1 MNPQL
6 KVFVAGLEGW
16 RGKPVRIGPMIN
28 NLHRIVFACLGII
41 ALSLL
46 GGCASDKK
54 VIAQADTFNT
64 SLQPAEEKNAD
75 LNGYLTQIGRRIQ
88 LAAKQADAAS
98 YGCSSHFKK
107 REDVAWMFSDKVEFH
122 LVNSKT
128 LNAFTTGGYH
138 VYVYNELFQTCDN
151 ESELAAVIAHE
162 FGHIYCRHV
171 HKGMN
176 RSMAI
181 MGMEG
186 VAGAGGYVVG
196 GAENGA
202 AYAKS
207 AAGMAAQVAQYK
219 NMGFTRDD
227 EAQADEDGFEFYWR
241 GGWDPKQFATFFT
254 RMIQLG
260 YDKTPAEQSDHPTL
274 ASRVE
279 AAKRAVASHGKKI
292 DQYRQPDFATV
303 AQFAHYKDLGRQ
315 AAQNMPDDQQALQ
328 SKQML
333 QALPRSCWAPSDPPD
348 RQDALQKLLD
358 KLNAKAE
365 AEKAKQ

>member
-1 MNPQL
+1 MT
-6 KVFVAGLEGW
+6 A
-16 RGKPVRIGPMIN
+16 KPR
-28 NLHRIVFACLGII
+28 RIVFACSVIV

-46 GGCASDKK
+46 CGCASDKK
-54 VIAQADTFNT
+54 VIAQADTFNA
-64 SLQPAEEKNAD
+64 SLAPAEEKNAE
-75 LNGYLTQIGRRIQ
+75 LNAYFTQIGRRVQ
-88 LAAKQADAAS
+88 LAAKQADAAE

-138 VYVYNELFQTCDN
+138 VYVYNQLFQTCDN

-176 RSMAI
+176 RGMVI

-202 AYAKS
+202 AYSKS

-219 NMGFTRDD
+219 NLGFTRDD
-227 EAQADEDGFEFYWR
+227 EAQADQDGFEFYWR
-241 GGWDPKQFATFFT
+241 GGWDPKQFGAFFQ
-254 RMIQLG
+254 RMIALG

-274 ASRVE
+274 ASRVV
-279 AAKRAVASHGKKI
+279 AANKNVTIHDKKL
-292 DQYRQPDFATV
+292 DQYRQADFATA

-348 RQDALQKLLD
+348 REDAMQKLLAE
-358 KLNAKAE
+358 LNAKAD
-365 AEKAKQ
+365 AEQKAKQ

>member
-1 MNPQL
+1 M
-6 KVFVAGLEGW
+6 
-16 RGKPVRIGPMIN
+16 IGIP
-28 NLHRIVFACLGII
+28 RRVVFAFFGIV
-41 ALSLL
+41 ALSLI

-54 VIAQADTFNT
+54 VIAQADTFNA
-64 SLQPAEEKNAD
+64 SLAPAEEKNAE
-75 LNGYLTQIGRRIQ
+75 LNAYFTQVGRRVQ
-88 LAAKQADAAS
+88 LAAKQADAAN
-98 YGCSSHFKK
+98 YGCSTHFKK
-107 REDVAWMFSDKVEFH
+107 REDVAWMFSDKVQFH

-176 RSMAI
+176 RNMAI
-181 MGMEG
+181 IGMEG

-196 GAENGA
+196 GSENGA
-202 AYAKS
+202 AYAKT
-207 AAGMAAQVAQYK
+207 AAGLAAQVAQYK

-241 GGWDPKQFATFFT
+241 GGWDPRQFGAFFQ
-254 RMIQLG
+254 RMIDLG

-274 ASRVE
+274 ASRVV
-279 AAKRAVASHGKKI
+279 AANKNVAIHSKKL
-292 DQYRQPDFATV
+292 DQYRQPDFATE
-303 AQFAHYKDLGRQ
+303 AQFAHYKELGRQ
-315 AAQNMPDDQQALQ
+315 ASQNMPDDQQVLQ
-328 SKQML
+328 TKEML

-365 AEKAKQ
+365 AEQKSKQ